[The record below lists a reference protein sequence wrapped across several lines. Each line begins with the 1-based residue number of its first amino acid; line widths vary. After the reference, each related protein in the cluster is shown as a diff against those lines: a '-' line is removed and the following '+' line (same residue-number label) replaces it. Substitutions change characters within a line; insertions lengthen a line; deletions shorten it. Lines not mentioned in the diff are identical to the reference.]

1 MTFSNRS
8 FDRKQDRKV
17 QQLCRQVQRALMYV
31 LPGDI
36 ADPMLQEVM
45 VESVRPAPD
54 ATRLLVVLATS
65 RRACD
70 VPEILRRLD
79 LVRARMRAE
88 VASAITRK
96 RAPELAF
103 QILPTR
109 EVRP

>member
-1 MTFSNRS
+1 MAFSNRS
-8 FDRKQDRKV
+8 FDRKQDRKL

-36 ADPMLQEVM
+36 GDPMLRDVM

-54 ATRLLVVLATS
+54 AGRLLVVVTTS
-65 RRACD
+65 RPGSD
-70 VPEILRRLD
+70 LPEMLRRLE
-79 LVRARMRAE
+79 LVRARLRAE

-96 RAPELAF
+96 RAPELVF
-103 QILPTR
+103 QIAPQR

>member
-1 MTFSNRS
+1 MTFSKRS

-54 ATRLLVVLATS
+54 ATRLLVMLTTS
-65 RRACD
+65 RPVSD
-70 VPEILRRLD
+70 VPEILQRLEH
-79 LVRARMRAE
+79 VRARLRAE
-88 VASAITRK
+88 VARAITRK

-103 QILPTR
+103 QISTAR
-109 EVRP
+109 EVQP